1 MVWGVYRL
9 STTTGHPPGSKR
21 MSGECLPP
29 PDPDSFVER
38 DRIIMQA
45 ICDHKHPTMSLN
57 DLGFSGV
64 IWAKAFTRVR
74 KRFAIERAPIG
85 RKRYCTP
92 DEKTKERMRD
102 AISEDTIRITSRQ
115 HGFLLALSGG
125 HLSCKDVANAIGVS
139 YATAALMLRRL
150 RDAGVVRMRH
160 ISGKLYVYELTA
172 PYSELEKRIYVSDAH
187 TGPPVSDME
196 ARYYAILRNSGLTGL
211 TLSDQY
217 RKIFPHRSEKSV
229 ASNVHR
235 IATKKRWCR

>member
-1 MVWGVYRL
+1 MINAAGR
-9 STTTGHPPGSKR
+9 SPNSKKA
-21 MSGECLPP
+21 SSECPTP
-29 PDPDSFVER
+29 PDNLIER

-102 AISEDTIRITSRQ
+102 AISEDTVRITSRQ
-115 HGFLLALSGG
+115 HGFLLALSDGT
-125 HLSCKDVANAIGVS
+125 LSCKDVANAIGVS
-139 YATAALMLRRL
+139 CATASFMLRRL

-160 ISGKLYVYELTA
+160 IAQKQYVYELIA
-172 PYSELEKRIYVSDAH
+172 PYSELEKRIYISDAH
-187 TGPPVSDME
+187 TGPPISDME

-229 ASNVHR
+229 ASNVRR